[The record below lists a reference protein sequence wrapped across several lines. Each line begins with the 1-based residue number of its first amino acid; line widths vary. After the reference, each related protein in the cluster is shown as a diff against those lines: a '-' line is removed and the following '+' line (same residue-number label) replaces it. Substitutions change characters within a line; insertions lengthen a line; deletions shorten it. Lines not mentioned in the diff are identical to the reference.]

1 MRRKL
6 IALTFALGT
15 AAAALGLLNPRP
27 AEAACSGFLVC
38 CSPNL
43 CYCCPRPC
51 PIQCP

>member
-15 AAAALGLLNPRP
+15 AAAALGLFDPRP

-38 CSPNL
+38 CSPTL